1 MAELKTVDQ
10 IGKVNGVGSSW
21 DDIVRKQIQ
30 NLSSTYTGNDAVNK
44 VLGKWH
50 EDITL
55 GVKRN
60 ANYTPHVNGFYMVW
74 MVHGT
79 WYKKYQHYL
88 SSGLADPGN
97 SDDYEGGHAIDQLP
111 YPSSSGISGSPST
124 IGNSF
129 NMLATDIDIPDITEE
144 YISVSSRLRNSFMPS
159 RNYFV
164 SDFSISYIENINLE
178 VIRYHEAWM
187 KFLELV
193 KRGEIEMYGEGEC
206 RSVEAGRDIF
216 LDMPFSNAVWVA
228 VFHPFTTDIQLL
240 IKLIGVMPVNMPL
253 KQVVGNR
260 SASKLTVLNLQ
271 YKATDIHYKF
281 YNGSKAMLEDKGLLV
296 RSFKH
301 EVLAPLGAV

>member
-1 MAELKTVDQ
+1 MAELKTVDDV
-10 IGKVNGVGSSW
+10 GKVNGTGYAW
-21 DDIVRKQIQ
+21 DDLVRAQIQ
-30 NLSSTYTGNDAVNK
+30 GLADTYTGDAAVNR
-44 VLGKWH
+44 VLAKWH

-60 ANYTPHVNGFYMVW
+60 PNYSPHVNGFYMIW

-79 WYKKYQHYL
+79 WYQRYKNHMANA
-88 SSGLADPGN
+88 SENN
-97 SDDYEGGHAIDQLP
+97 SEDYEGGHATNN
-111 YPSSSGISGSPST
+111 SGSLTMSGTLAGNPST
-124 IGNSF
+124 KGNTF

-178 VIRYHEAWM
+178 IIRYHEAWM
-187 KFLELV
+187 KFLELL
-193 KRGEIEMYGEGEC
+193 KRGEIEMYPPGEC
-206 RSVEAGRDIF
+206 RSVDKDRGIF

-228 VFHPFTTDIQLL
+228 VFQPFTTNIQLL

-260 SASKLTVLNLQ
+260 SASKMTVLNMQ
-271 YKATDIHYKF
+271 YKAADIQYKF
-281 YNGSKAMLEDKGLLV
+281 YNGSKEMLEDRGLLV

-301 EVLAPLGAV
+301 EVLTPLTI